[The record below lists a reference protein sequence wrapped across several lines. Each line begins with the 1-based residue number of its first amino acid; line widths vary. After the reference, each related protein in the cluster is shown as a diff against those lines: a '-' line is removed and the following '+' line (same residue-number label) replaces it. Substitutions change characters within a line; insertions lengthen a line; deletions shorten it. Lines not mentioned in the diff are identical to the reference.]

1 MYCKNQ
7 AQQKCFIRNNKTIKR
22 TAIMISNEQYQLNS
36 KYNLFLRN
44 LVLWSY
50 LYKREENFKLQNL
63 RDKRNYE
70 NMIACQEKVQAMLPE
85 IEQLNR
91 ARIRSYYPLLNDLA
105 LIKYFKDVLNID
117 GSDYS
122 FKMDK
127 NKAVLM

>member
-1 MYCKNQ
+1 
-7 AQQKCFIRNNKTIKR
+7 
-22 TAIMISNEQYQLNS
+22 MISNEQYQLNS

-50 LYKREENFKLQNL
+50 LYKREEKFKLQNL

-91 ARIRSYYPLLNDLA
+91 ARIRSYYPLIDDNVLLQ
-105 LIKYFKDVLNID
+105 YFKNTVGVSN
-117 GSDYS
+117 
-122 FKMDK
+122 
-127 NKAVLM
+127 

>member
-1 MYCKNQ
+1 
-7 AQQKCFIRNNKTIKR
+7 
-22 TAIMISNEQYQLNS
+22 MISNEQYQLNS